1 MPSEG
6 AGSAGAGGMTIASG
20 QPTAW
25 TVKSTPRMACAST
38 SGSSWAKNNRAPR
51 RDCLEAGAVEARG
64 GVSLGGRGTV
74 GGEAGSRGGSGETCS
89 CCPSV
94 AGGSGEKATA
104 TAETEALDE
113 LRVRLLLS
121 SVPGEPRA
129 MSTASASSAAFRA
142 FLMVC
147 PTLSSSVAFSL
158 VRISPASRVSTCKS
172 GGGLLHCFDCC
183 CASTTAPSQ
192 SQSTAGGGRPT
203 ELRRVGV
210 SPLPAHVPLSPSRA
224 RLRARRLLA
233 TATGV
238 LLATVAGVLLGS
250 AWRRAESAVPSAP
263 TASCSKVLW

>member
-129 MSTASASSAAFRA
+129 MSTASA
-142 FLMVC
+142 
-147 PTLSSSVAFSL
+147 
-158 VRISPASRVSTCKS
+158 CKS